1 MPCAIL
7 TTLKCCVWNAAVCVC
22 ECIYG
27 VIQTVENEKGN
38 EKREVI
44 LLSVFLGNKTYL
56 LLSFAKNGV
65 VIVS

>member
-1 MPCAIL
+1 M
-7 TTLKCCVWNAAVCVC
+7 CVC